1 MPSAVEECCETLG
14 KCQGIVREF
23 HIVWRVVTLRIIL
36 HVLVQMGSLL
46 QLFYF
51 CLWQPVSTSSRA
63 ARTVYPSISLYR
75 SLLRYS
81 ITHVS
86 LHDGIVI
93 TAAKRPTNK

>member
-51 CLWQPVSTSSRA
+51 CLSGSQSQLLHEPLVLFIHPFLYIGLYCDTQLH
-63 ARTVYPSISLYR
+63 TYHCMMVY
-75 SLLRYS
+75 
-81 ITHVS
+81 
-86 LHDGIVI
+86 
-93 TAAKRPTNK
+93 